1 MIDLTNPKIKNF
13 VDHVKRECRRTG
25 IKFDL
30 RPSKYVKLS
39 ESIKC
44 SGWFDNENMALVVA
58 AKNVYALEILVHEYG
73 HLTQWD
79 ENIPIWIKAD
89 EALGYVDDWLGGIE
103 VKNIKKWLGLSRD
116 LELDNEK
123 RSVALIKKFDLPI
136 DTQAYTKKANAYVQ
150 FYNWMYYSR
159 RWSTPKNSPYRNPI
173 ILDVMPEKFN
183 MNYKKLS
190 YKVYK
195 AFEASGI

>member
-13 VDHVKRECRRTG
+13 VDHVKKECRRKE

-39 ESIKC
+39 ESIMC
-44 SGWFDNENMALVVA
+44 SGWFDSENMVLVVA
-58 AKNVYALEILVHEYG
+58 GKNSMALDVLVHEYG
-73 HLTQWD
+73 HFTQWE
-79 ENIPIWIKAD
+79 ENIPVWTNAGD
-89 EALGYVDDWLGGIE
+89 ALGYVDDWLTGTE

-136 DTQAYTKKANAYVQ
+136 DTGLYTKRANSYVQ

-159 RWSTPKNSPYRNPI
+159 RWSTPKNSPYRNSI
-173 ILDVMPEKFN
+173 ILDAMPDKFS

-190 YKVYK
+190 YKAYK
-195 AFEASGI
+195 AFETSGL

>member
-44 SGWFDNENMALVVA
+44 SGWFDSENMALVVA
-58 AKNVYALEILVHEYG
+58 AKNSMALDVLVHEYG

-79 ENIPIWIKAD
+79 ENVPIWIKAD
-89 EALGYVDDWLGGIE
+89 EALGYVEEWLSGIE

-136 DTQAYTKKANAYVQ
+136 DTSFYTKKANAYVQ

-173 ILDVMPEKFN
+173 ILDAMPEKFN

-190 YKVYK
+190 YKSYK

>member
-1 MIDLTNPKIKNF
+1 M
-13 VDHVKRECRRTG
+13 
-25 IKFDL
+25 
-30 RPSKYVKLS
+30 S

-44 SGWFDNENMALVVA
+44 SGWFDTENMALVVA
-58 AKNVYALEILVHEYG
+58 GKHSMALDVLVHEYG
-73 HLTQWD
+73 HFTQWD
-79 ENIPIWIKAD
+79 ENIPIWNAAD
-89 EALGYVDDWLGGIE
+89 VSMGHVDEWLAGTE

-136 DTQAYTKKANAYVQ
+136 NTKEYTRKANAYVQ

-159 RWSTPKNSPYRNPI
+159 RWCKPTNSPYKNSTV
-173 ILDVMPEKFN
+173 LDAMPDKFN

-190 YKVYK
+190 YKAYK
-195 AFEASGI
+195 AFEASEI

>member
-13 VDHVKRECRRTG
+13 VDHVKRECRRKG

-30 RPSKYVKLS
+30 RPCKYVKMS

-44 SGWFDNENMALVVA
+44 SGWFDTENMALVVA
-58 AKNVYALEILVHEYG
+58 GKHSMALDVLVHEYG
-73 HLTQWD
+73 HFTQWD
-79 ENIPIWIKAD
+79 ENIPIWNAAD
-89 EALGYVDDWLGGIE
+89 VSMGYVDEWLAGTE
-103 VKNIKKWLGLSRD
+103 VRNIKKWLGLSRD

-136 DTQAYTKKANAYVQ
+136 DTKEYTRKANAYVQ

-159 RWSTPKNSPYRNPI
+159 RWCKPTNSPYKNSTV
-173 ILDVMPEKFN
+173 LDAMPDKFN
-183 MNYKKLS
+183 MNYKTLS

-195 AFEASGI
+195 AFEASEI

>member
-13 VDHVKRECRRTG
+13 VDHVKRECRRKG

-39 ESIKC
+39 ESMTC
-44 SGWFDNENMALVVA
+44 SGWFDSANMALVVA
-58 AKNVYALEILVHEYG
+58 AKNSMALDVLVHEYG
-73 HLTQWD
+73 HFTQWN
-79 ENIPIWIKAD
+79 ENAPVWIKAED
-89 EALGYVDDWLGGIE
+89 ALGYVNDWLDGDD
-103 VKNIKKWLGLSRD
+103 VKNIKKWLSLSRD

-123 RSVALIKKFDLPI
+123 RSVALIKEFGLPI
-136 DTQAYTKKANAYVQ
+136 DTRNYTKKANAYVQ

-159 RWSTPKNSPYRNPI
+159 RWSTPKNSPYRNSI
-173 ILDVMPEKFN
+173 ILDAMSDKFN

-195 AFEASGI
+195 AFEASEI